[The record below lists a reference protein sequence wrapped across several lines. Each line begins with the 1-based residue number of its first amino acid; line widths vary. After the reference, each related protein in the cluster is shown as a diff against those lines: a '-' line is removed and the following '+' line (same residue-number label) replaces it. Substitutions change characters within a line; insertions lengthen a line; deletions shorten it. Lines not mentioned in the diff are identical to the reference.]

1 MLYRIKQAFLQS
13 AMLEMRIVPRIPI
26 ALTGDSG
33 AAGGRSASIS
43 LALSDI
49 EVLRT
54 PLYDTT
60 SGDTSRETSRR
71 VLMKSH
77 TYRYP
82 FRIRI
87 ILLSGT
93 NLEEFINGRNGIRT
107 GTVTCCRL
115 GPLMHSSKILNHP
128 LCLEYMLLPGL

>member
-1 MLYRIKQAFLQS
+1 MLYRTKQVFLQS
-13 AMLEMRIVPRIPI
+13 AVLEMRIVPRV
-26 ALTGDSG
+26 ARSG

-49 EVLRT
+49 EVPRT

-60 SGDTSRETSRR
+60 SDDTSRETSRR

-87 ILLSGT
+87 IPIC

-107 GTVTCCRL
+107 DTVKAAA
-115 GPLMHSSKILNHP
+115 G
-128 LCLEYMLLPGL
+128 